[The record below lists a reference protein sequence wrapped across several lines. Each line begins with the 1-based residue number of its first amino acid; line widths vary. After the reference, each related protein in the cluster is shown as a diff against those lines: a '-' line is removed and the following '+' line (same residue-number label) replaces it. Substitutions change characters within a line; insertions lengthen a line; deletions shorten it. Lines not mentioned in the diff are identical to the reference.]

1 MMPNEQSGARFFDE
15 QKRER
20 GWAIKVVR
28 RERAPGALVVLDV
41 TTTDVDLK
49 SFLGSL
55 DKSPL
60 RVQQTGDEGTNY
72 TFAWASGY
80 ENGPSMRVQ
89 GILRDGSSRE
99 S

>member
-1 MMPNEQSGARFFDE
+1 MASEQSGARFFDE

-20 GWAIKVVR
+20 GWAAKVVR

-41 TTTDVDLK
+41 TTTDADLK

-55 DKSPL
+55 DRSAL
-60 RVQQTGDEGTNY
+60 RVQQTGIEGTTY
-72 TFAWASGY
+72 VFVWASGY
-80 ENGPSMRVQ
+80 ENGPTIRVQ
-89 GILRDGSSRE
+89 GVLRDGGPRE